1 VARRRARSRIVTSGV
16 QSEEAGLRVH
26 VGDSELMT
34 LLLEYFEQQADCV
47 AVRISDSEIEVSLV
61 QSLRSDAHDA
71 AVHELVSGFR
81 RQHPEVREL
90 RTSPNG
96 APHSV

>member
-1 VARRRARSRIVTSGV
+1 M
-16 QSEEAGLRVH
+16 RVH
-26 VGDSELMT
+26 VGDSKLVT
-34 LLLEYFEQQADCV
+34 LLLDYFEEQADCV

-61 QSLRSDAHDA
+61 QSLRSDAHEA

-81 RQHPEVREL
+81 LRHPEVRAL

-96 APHSV
+96 ASPSA

>member
-1 VARRRARSRIVTSGV
+1 
-16 QSEEAGLRVH
+16 LRVH
-26 VGDSELMT
+26 VGDSKLVV

-61 QSLRSDAHDA
+61 QSLRSDAHEA
-71 AVHELVSGFR
+71 AVHDLVSGFR
-81 RQHPEVREL
+81 LQHPEARGV

>member
-1 VARRRARSRIVTSGV
+1 M
-16 QSEEAGLRVH
+16 RVH
-26 VGDSELMT
+26 VGDSELVT

-47 AVRISDSEIEVSLV
+47 AVRISDSEIEVSLL

-71 AVHELVSGFR
+71 AVYDLVSAFR
-81 RQHPEVREL
+81 LRLPEARGL

-96 APHSV
+96 ARHGV

>member
-1 VARRRARSRIVTSGV
+1 M
-16 QSEEAGLRVH
+16 RVH
-26 VGDSELMT
+26 VGDSKLVT

-61 QSLRSDAHDA
+61 QSLRSDAHEA

-81 RQHPEVREL
+81 LRHPEVRGL

-96 APHSV
+96 SSPRA

>member
-1 VARRRARSRIVTSGV
+1 
-16 QSEEAGLRVH
+16 LRVH
-26 VGDSELMT
+26 VGDSKLVT
-34 LLLEYFEQQADCV
+34 LLLDYFDEQADCV

-61 QSLRSDAHDA
+61 QSLRSDAHEA

-81 RQHPEVREL
+81 LRHPEVREL

-96 APHSV
+96 ASPRA

>member
-1 VARRRARSRIVTSGV
+1 
-16 QSEEAGLRVH
+16 LRVH
-26 VGDSELMT
+26 VGDSELAQ
-34 LLLEYFEQQADCV
+34 LLLEYFEEQPDCV
-47 AVRISDSEIEVSLV
+47 AVRINDSEIEVSLL

-71 AVHELVSGFR
+71 AVHDLVTGFR
-81 RQHPEVREL
+81 LRYPEAREL